1 MIDSVC
7 IFSNSQISCG
17 KNLEMFK
24 YLSDTSAGDVKEST
38 ITQMEEYYHNGV
50 YEIGVPDTMVHSV
63 NEVVRLKVTGLRN
76 ELISLEK
83 LMDLHGKLVL
93 IAGQRGN
100 EVDKFLQVIF
110 NLLKQ
115 SKSADLMTV

>member
-1 MIDSVC
+1 
-7 IFSNSQISCG
+7 
-17 KNLEMFK
+17 MFK

-38 ITQMEEYYHNGV
+38 ITQMEEYYRNGA

-76 ELISLEK
+76 ELISLDK

-93 IAGQRGN
+93 IAGQRGT
-100 EVDKFLQVIF
+100 EVDRFLQVNDNCF
-110 NLLKQ
+110 KCG
-115 SKSADLMTV
+115 KSTAFHLVR